1 MTTATLD
8 PVVAFRNH
16 ALKLTLEWCKSR
28 SPFYKDRFAHI
39 QNFSG
44 LEDLHKLPILR
55 RDDVVKNRDAISCHP
70 GPPACFQ
77 FTTGTTGTFLPLYRS
92 AEEVQFISDFYSR
105 RITEQFDF
113 QRPRPLCMSII
124 SAYHGASTPMPSA
137 AYILTVGAYDRSQ
150 AETAKNLLQRTFNFP
165 GVESRVSALI
175 GFDILIKALTAY
187 LVAEGVPLRS
197 LGVRQIYT
205 TGGYMSPATKLR
217 LAELWHANVH
227 DRLSMSEIFGGATE
241 MYAGGPWVFDV
252 EAVPEVVHPTTLK
265 PVRKGV
271 GALLMTSLYPFSQM
285 SPMIRYDTGDLV
297 EVVDETSAFEGNL
310 IVRFRGR
317 RRRSIINTDGEEV
330 EPLVLSTDLADTV
343 EMWPDI
349 AITPHFTYIKDK
361 AVAEFVG
368 KPHCELSAALS
379 ERAGS
384 ISIKLGLRYSPW
396 LFPERATQIKT
407 EFARTLIDR
416 SPSLARG
423 IQEGRL
429 TLQIDLASADQ
440 VATYSTE

>member
-1 MTTATLD
+1 
-8 PVVAFRNH
+8 
-16 ALKLTLEWCKSR
+16 
-28 SPFYKDRFAHI
+28 
-39 QNFSG
+39 
-44 LEDLHKLPILR
+44 
-55 RDDVVKNRDAISCHP
+55 
-70 GPPACFQ
+70 
-77 FTTGTTGTFLPLYRS
+77 
-92 AEEVQFISDFYSR
+92 
-105 RITEQFDF
+105 
-113 QRPRPLCMSII
+113 MSII